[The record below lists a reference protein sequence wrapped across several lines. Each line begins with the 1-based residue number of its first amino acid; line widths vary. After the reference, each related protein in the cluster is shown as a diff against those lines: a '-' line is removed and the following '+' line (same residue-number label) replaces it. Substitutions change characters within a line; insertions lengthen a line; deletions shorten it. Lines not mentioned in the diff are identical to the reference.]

1 MRDLADGR
9 RSPDSPGHP
18 MSAGYDAI
26 VERLRVIEEE
36 LRDLAYERLRDS
48 LDTPAVLAEE
58 RRLHQARR
66 AIEKAIHIL
75 DADPD
80 ATEGD

>member
-1 MRDLADGR
+1 
-9 RSPDSPGHP
+9 
-18 MSAGYDAI
+18 MSQSHEGI
-26 VERLRVIEEE
+26 VDRLRVIEEE

-58 RRLHQARR
+58 RRIHQARR

-75 DADPD
+75 DADAGDPD
-80 ATEGD
+80 